1 MGNAI
6 LLIIISV
13 HFNLKTQDLHTRKLY
28 ADNQLRE
35 PLIFP
40 CIKIHN
46 FNFRKKVIPY
56 SG

>member
-1 MGNAI
+1 MDNNF
-6 LLIIISV
+6 LNIIIPV
-13 HFNLKTQDLHTRKLY
+13 HFQHKNTGFTHKKIY
-28 ADNQLRE
+28 ADDQLRE